1 MGVLSLTLHSKQP
14 KRAVLSFDR
23 CSVEVRDYP
32 RAAVATIV
40 WTEDGRRE
48 EVRAGR
54 SGYALCYEIADL
66 EHAVAGD
73 ARAAGLIDYAADV
86 MQIMTRLRR
95 EWGVVYPEERA

>member
-1 MGVLSLTLHSKQP
+1 M
-14 KRAVLSFDR
+14 
-23 CSVEVRDYP
+23 DYP
-32 RAAVATIV
+32 RADVATIV

-66 EHAVAGD
+66 ERTVAGD

>member
-1 MGVLSLTLHSKQP
+1 M
-14 KRAVLSFDR
+14 
-23 CSVEVRDYP
+23 
-32 RAAVATIV
+32 

-66 EHAVAGD
+66 ERTVAGD

-86 MQIMTRLRR
+86 MQIMTPPAPRVA
-95 EWGVVYPEERA
+95 WSIPEERA